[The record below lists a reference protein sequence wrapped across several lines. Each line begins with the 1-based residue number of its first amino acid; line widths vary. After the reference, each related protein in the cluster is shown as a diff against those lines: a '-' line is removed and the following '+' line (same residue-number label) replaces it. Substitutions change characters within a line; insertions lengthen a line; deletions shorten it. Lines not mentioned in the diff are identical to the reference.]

1 MTGTVV
7 PGWDGRPVIERCT
20 DATCEHPLH
29 RPAPDMIV
37 VPATFEAEP
46 EVTQVTAR
54 ERAAVFMLGL
64 GLAVVGLGFVA
75 AAAAIVTAYVSWVL
89 STQAY

>member
-1 MTGTVV
+1 
-7 PGWDGRPVIERCT
+7 
-20 DATCEHPLH
+20 
-29 RPAPDMIV
+29 MIV